1 MSDEQLS
8 AFLDAVNADA
18 GLQAAM
24 NSAAEAEAEAIVAI
38 AKQAGFDI
46 TIEDLEQHNKAIRE
60 IDESELDGVVGGNN
74 WYVADG
80 TVTDK
85 ATWPYKD

>member
-85 ATWPYKD
+85 ATWHFY